1 MVREARELGFDSCVA
16 VCQGNIPE
24 PGDFRV
30 LHGWIVSEQS
40 VKAAMNRMRKAPAGD
55 LVMVDAGDAAFNR
68 GILSTRGIH
77 ILRGIHR
84 SPPRS
89 LDHVSARL
97 AARREVAIDI
107 ELYPLLHER
116 KGGRQKVLQRYED
129 VLQLHRR
136 FRFPLTISSGAR
148 SILDQRSVREIT
160 SLCSLFRMGTEE
172 VFRALATCGEILE
185 RKGPVEEV

>member
-1 MVREARELGFDSCVA
+1 
-16 VCQGNIPE
+16 
-24 PGDFRV
+24 
-30 LHGWIVSEQS
+30 
-40 VKAAMNRMRKAPAGD
+40 
-55 LVMVDAGDAAFNR
+55 
-68 GILSTRGIH
+68 
-77 ILRGIHR
+77 
-84 SPPRS
+84 
-89 LDHVSARL
+89 
-97 AARREVAIDI
+97 
-107 ELYPLLHER
+107 
-116 KGGRQKVLQRYED
+116 VLQRYED